1 MAPTKPAPAT
11 RKAAPP
17 AAEPARGGAV
27 VAGAQ
32 KRWLPLTVAVAV
44 VVLAGVVAL
53 AWHPWQSGR
62 STSTPT
68 SSSQPPAAASASLP
82 SSPAAPPPPPVPGT
96 ADSEPAGTEIITALA
111 VDARGQPTN
120 GYREAPAGSI
130 SELAGCDQPSPASVS
145 TGFYSCYPSAAAADV
160 CWPSPPTSMLCMNNP
175 LDKEVRRLGFDTC
188 LLPTVQPPATP
199 EPFALTLDNGTH
211 CRLITGGTR
220 RARSDGY
227 VPFYAC
233 GADSTASVLGEAGSE
248 TDPINRSR
256 PLWTVTFEQP
266 GFQTEVRSVT
276 TAWFAGT

>member
-1 MAPTKPAPAT
+1 MDSAGRGLT
-11 RKAAPP
+11 AALKVAAANP
-17 AAEPARGGAV
+17 AALL
-27 VAGAQ
+27 
-32 KRWLPLTVAVAV
+32 KRIPVPPQCWNRSEVKLP
-44 VVLAGVVAL
+44 AGVVAL

-82 SSPAAPPPPPVPGT
+82 SSPAAPPPPPVPGA
-96 ADSEPAGTEIITALA
+96 ADSAPAGTEIITALA

-175 LDKEVRRLGFDTC
+175 WDKEVRRLGLDTC

-199 EPFALTLDNGTH
+199 EPFALTLDNGTY

-233 GADSTASVLGEAGSE
+233 RADSTPSVLGEAGSE
-248 TDPINRSR
+248 TDRS
-256 PLWTVTFEQP
+256 
-266 GFQTEVRSVT
+266 
-276 TAWFAGT
+276 TAQDPCGQ

>member
-1 MAPTKPAPAT
+1 MVAPMSTFWPPPHTTSSPDPNFYRTPMLRSSSVATSTRHLRPSRTLVPNSRRSTLCSKWRSPRIPRTDSRGELTSHALAEQATPGSASSVAPTKPAPAT

-17 AAEPARGGAV
+17 AAEPARGSAV

-32 KRWLPLTVAVAV
+32 KRWLPLAVAVAV

-82 SSPAAPPPPPVPGT
+82 SSTAAPPPPPVPGT

-130 SELAGCDQPSPASVS
+130 SELAGCDQPSPA
-145 TGFYSCYPSAAAADV
+145 
-160 CWPSPPTSMLCMNNP
+160 P
-175 LDKEVRRLGFDTC
+175 LARAFTA
-188 LLPTVQPPATP
+188 ATP
-199 EPFALTLDNGTH
+199 L
-211 CRLITGGTR
+211 RLQPMFVGHHR
-220 RARSDGY
+220 RHRCCA
-227 VPFYAC
+227 
-233 GADSTASVLGEAGSE
+233 
-248 TDPINRSR
+248 
-256 PLWTVTFEQP
+256 
-266 GFQTEVRSVT
+266 
-276 TAWFAGT
+276 

>member
-1 MAPTKPAPAT
+1 MSRLRTRLAEQATPGSASSVAPTKLAPAT

-111 VDARGQPTN
+111 VDARGHRPT
-120 GYREAPAGSI
+120 GIERH
-130 SELAGCDQPSPASVS
+130 LQVRSPN
-145 TGFYSCYPSAAAADV
+145 
-160 CWPSPPTSMLCMNNP
+160 L
-175 LDKEVRRLGFDTC
+175 
-188 LLPTVQPPATP
+188 
-199 EPFALTLDNGTH
+199 
-211 CRLITGGTR
+211 
-220 RARSDGY
+220 
-227 VPFYAC
+227 
-233 GADSTASVLGEAGSE
+233 
-248 TDPINRSR
+248 
-256 PLWTVTFEQP
+256 
-266 GFQTEVRSVT
+266 RSVT
-276 TAWFAGT
+276 NHRQRPLAQAFTAATPLRLRPMFVGHHRRHRCCA